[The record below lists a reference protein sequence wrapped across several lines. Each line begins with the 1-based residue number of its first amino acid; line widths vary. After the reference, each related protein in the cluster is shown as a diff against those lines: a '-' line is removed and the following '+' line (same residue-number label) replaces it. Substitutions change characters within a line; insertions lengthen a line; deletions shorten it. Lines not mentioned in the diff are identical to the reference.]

1 MITGFDHFI
10 VLVNDLGAAIET
22 YRRLGF
28 DARAGGEHPAFGS
41 HNALVALADGA
52 YLELVAFKDA
62 ALAAKTFWGAG
73 VAKLRAGEGFG
84 GYVLAS
90 NDLGGDAAQLK
101 SRTLNVGEP
110 SAGSRVRPDGQR
122 VAWRIALFD
131 NSPVGVLPFLI
142 QDNTPRA
149 LRIEPAQEGLGS
161 RARVKEVV
169 VAVKDADAARDAYRA
184 LFAERVAPTRVKN
197 VEGDVLGY
205 RVALG
210 WGSIVLAQPTR
221 RGNALADQVAR
232 RGEGLYALT
241 LEAEGVGRDRRELKN
256 RGVEITNDASGF
268 LIAPE
273 FACGARIR
281 LV

>member
-10 VLVNDLGAAIET
+10 VLVNDLNAASET

-28 DARAGGEHPAFGS
+28 DARAGGEHPVFGS
-41 HNALVALADGA
+41 HNALVALAEGT

-90 NDLGGDAAQLK
+90 NDLASDAAQVK
-101 SRTLNVGEP
+101 QRALNIGEP

-122 VAWRIALFD
+122 VAWHIALFD
-131 NSPVGVLPFLI
+131 NSPVGLLPFLI
-142 QDNTPRA
+142 QDDTPHQ
-149 LRIEPAQEGLGS
+149 LRIEPAKEGMGS
-161 RARVKEVV
+161 RARVKEVI

-184 LFAERVAPTRVKN
+184 LFAERVEPMRVKN
-197 VEGDVLGY
+197 VEGDVLGC
-205 RVALG
+205 RVALA
-210 WGSIVLAQPTR
+210 WGNIILAQPTR
-221 RGNALADQVAR
+221 RGNALADQLAR

-241 LEAEGVGRDRRELKN
+241 LEVEGVGRDRRELRN
-256 RGVEITNDASGF
+256 RGVEIMNDASGF

>member
-10 VLVNDLGAAIET
+10 VLVNDLNAAIEA
-22 YRRLGF
+22 YRKLGF

-41 HNALVALADGA
+41 QNALVALADGA

-90 NDLGGDAAQLK
+90 NDLAGDAAQLK
-101 SRTLNVGEP
+101 QCALNIGEP
-110 SAGSRVRPDGQR
+110 SAGSRVRLDGQR
-122 VAWRIALFD
+122 VTWHIALFD
-131 NSPVGVLPFLI
+131 NSTVGVLPFLI
-142 QDNTPRA
+142 QDDTPRA
-149 LRIEPAQEGLGS
+149 LRIEPACEGIGS
-161 RARVKEVV
+161 RARVKEVI

-184 LFAERVAPTRVKN
+184 LLGVEPTRVKN
-197 VEGDVLGY
+197 VEGDVQGY
-205 RVALG
+205 RFALTE
-210 WGSIVLAQPTR
+210 GSIVLAQSTR
-221 RGNALADQVAR
+221 RGNAMADQVAR

-241 LEAEGVGRDRRELKN
+241 LEVEGVGRDRREMRN
-256 RGVEITNDASGF
+256 RGIEIQNDASGF